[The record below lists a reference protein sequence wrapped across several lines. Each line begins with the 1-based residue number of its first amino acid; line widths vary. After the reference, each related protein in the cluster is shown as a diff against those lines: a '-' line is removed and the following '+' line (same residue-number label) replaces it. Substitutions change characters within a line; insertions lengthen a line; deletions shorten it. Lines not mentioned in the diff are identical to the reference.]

1 MTDQHRAT
9 PEQWADQE
17 KWARDDADSSCILE
31 LRARVEAMEA
41 TQHAHADL
49 SRLSD
54 EKRDSAVRYLSKP
67 GRWQPLRTEVTYGE
81 ANAHAQNL
89 VRHLSMNQPA
99 PSPAVDRVRDLQD
112 RIRDG
117 SLTLAEALA
126 EIGAPTPAPA
136 PADSLV
142 ERVVKVIADPDGP
155 PELWHDEA
163 RAAIL
168 VVAEWLDERDTSIKD
183 DLEAP
188 FAEDCIVDDA
198 IRWLQQEANQ

>member
-1 MTDQHRAT
+1 MTGQHRAT
-9 PEQWADQE
+9 LL
-17 KWARDDADSSCILE
+17 LE
-31 LRARVEAMEA
+31 LRARVEALEA
-41 TQHAHADL
+41 KYETQ
-49 SRLSD
+49 RLATLKRIMALKAGQQPRPSD
-54 EKRDSAVRYLSKP
+54 VGQSLRQPSPATIAECVGPCEQGFEHCDCGLLEQLNP
-67 GRWQPLRTEVTYGE
+67 G
-81 ANAHAQNL
+81 
-89 VRHLSMNQPA
+89 PA